1 MFLIVVC
8 FLLFKIC
15 DVILKDNRIKYL
27 IILNVFFLEN
37 VYMVL
42 YCNLIKMDIVFFF
55 LMLKKWFIIIVN
67 I

>member
-1 MFLIVVC
+1 MF

-15 DVILKDNRIKYL
+15 DVILKYNRIKYL

-55 LMLKKWFIIIVN
+55 LMLKKWFISIVN

>member
-1 MFLIVVC
+1 MF

-55 LMLKKWFIIIVN
+55 LMLKKGFFIIVKI
-67 I
+67 

>member
-1 MFLIVVC
+1 MF

-27 IILNVFFLEN
+27 IILNVFFLVN

-55 LMLKKWFIIIVN
+55 LMLKK
-67 I
+67 

>member
-1 MFLIVVC
+1 MF

>member
-1 MFLIVVC
+1 MF

-27 IILNVFFLEN
+27 IILNVFFLVN